1 MLRFLVILAMCL
13 SACAAGQAQTVNDE
27 IHLRAIVQAV
37 VPLTSFSGQVTLV
50 DVDPRFALT
59 VHIESTVPAVAN
71 FSAGA
76 VVTLAI
82 HSPSRLFAGDPTIG
96 KTYDFSVGRR
106 VEDGS
111 TRFVGLRLAIAHSTG
126 PQDKSHGYK
135 PKDGFVADS
144 QTAVKIAEAVLI
156 PVYGEEQIRSE
167 EPFTA
172 QLKGDVWTVGGTLRC
187 PDGKGGFTTTD
198 CDGGVAVVRLSKAD
212 GRVLFMMHYK

>member
-1 MLRFLVILAMCL
+1 
-13 SACAAGQAQTVNDE
+13 
-27 IHLRAIVQAV
+27 VQAV
-37 VPLTSFSGQVTLV
+37 VPLPSFSGQVTPV
-50 DVDPRFALT
+50 DADPRFALT
-59 VHIESTVPAVAN
+59 VHIESAVPAVAN
-71 FSAGA
+71 FSVGA

-96 KTYDFSVGRR
+96 KIYDFSLGRR

-111 TRFVGLRLAIAHSTG
+111 TRFVGLRLAIANSTG
-126 PQDKSHGYK
+126 PQNKSHGYK

-144 QTAVKIAEAVLI
+144 RTAVKIAEAVLI

-172 QLKGDVWTVGGTLRC
+172 HLKGDVWTVGGTLRC

-198 CDGGVAVVRLSKAD
+198 CDGGVAVVKLSKAD